1 VATSEEPDFSESAA
15 QPWTTDLLDQA
26 TARLIKTS
34 PTSVTALALCA
45 DQVAETILHLAES
58 LDSQVIVLGASR
70 ESLLKQVIHGNLPAT
85 IAQQFQGTILVVRG
99 PLAGN
104 D

>member
-1 VATSEEPDFSESAA
+1 
-15 QPWTTDLLDQA
+15 
-26 TARLIKTS
+26 
-34 PTSVTALALCA
+34 
-45 DQVAETILHLAES
+45 
-58 LDSQVIVLGASR
+58 VLGASR